1 MRILLAV
8 AATSVALLASTASAS
23 AGIWTPVSSGTTET
37 ITALDHRAD
46 KTVFGTANGKIFTV
60 AGGQRASFPGLAVID
75 LKLNPSGTTGVAVLT
90 GGKVARSTDGGTSW
104 GSAVQLLTY
113 NSTFDCN
120 TSGGPFLGS
129 NLTQDPTAVGWASD
143 TVAYMTNNLRGSVFK
158 TTSGGGSWSEVS
170 RAASGTCKFDTG
182 GTDPVTD
189 VAPVVGSDSV
199 FFISQSFGATYFTSD
214 ALVSSPAERGG
225 SVNCFDKKP
234 SLAVDTAS
242 ANRLVAGDRCE
253 GSLSLQYSDDSGSTF
268 SRTRLTPDTTAVN
281 GVYDV
286 SFVGG
291 TALWVGNGGDIFNS
305 TDGRNAYVQRADGV
319 NAARDWRAV
328 SAYSATNAAV
338 AGAGGALVVSSAAS
352 TIPDLIPPAGTISGP
367 ATATAGQL
375 TTYTANVTDDTG
387 GSGVDPAGFQWSATG
402 VAGSTS
408 NPATLVFPSAGFYT
422 IKVTF
427 KDRAGNPGEAT
438 LSVNVS
444 APRPGAGSRTISLP
458 GGGSIT
464 LQGPKTCVAAGGS
477 FTATLAF
484 KKSKKKG
491 SKTVKVSSVDF
502 YIDKTRVKVDKR
514 APFRQTLTV
523 RNLAAGSKHTLKARA
538 TIKVRSGKPPK
549 KSVSTSFSVCP

>member
-1 MRILLAV
+1 MRHLLALV
-8 AATSVALLASTASAS
+8 AACAVTLCSAATAS
-23 AGIWTPVSSGTTET
+23 AGIWTAVNSGTTET

-46 KTVFGTANGKIFTV
+46 KTVFGTANGKIFTL

-75 LKLNPSGTTGVAVLT
+75 LKLNPSGTTAVAVLT
-90 GGKVARSTDGGTSW
+90 GGKVTRSADGGTTW
-104 GSAVQLLTY
+104 GPTVQLQTY
-113 NSTFDCN
+113 NSTLDCSA
-120 TSGGPFLGS
+120 SGGPFVLS
-129 NLTQDPTAVGWASD
+129 NLTQDPTAVAWASD
-143 TVAYMTNNLRGSVFK
+143 TTAYLSTNLRAALQK
-158 TTSGGGSWSEVS
+158 TVNGGGTWTEAS
-170 RAASGTCKFDTG
+170 RAASGLCKFDTG
-182 GTDPVTD
+182 FGDPVTD

-199 FFISQSFGATYFTSD
+199 YFISQSFGATYFTSD

-242 ANRLVAGDRCE
+242 SNRLIAGDRCT
-253 GSLSLQYSDDSGSTF
+253 GTLSLQYSDDGGSNF
-268 SRTRLTPDTTAVN
+268 ARPGLVPDSTAVN

-286 SFVGG
+286 AFAGG

-305 TDGRNAYVQRADGV
+305 ADGRNAYVQRADGP

-328 SAYSATNAAV
+328 SAYSGTNAAV
-338 AGAGGALVVSSAAS
+338 GGAGGALVVTTAAS
-352 TIPDLIPPAGTISGP
+352 TIPDLVPPAGTISGP
-367 ATATAGQL
+367 TTATAGQP
-375 TTYTANVTDDTG
+375 TTYTANVNDNAG
-387 GSGVDPAGFQWSATG
+387 GSGIDPAGFQWSAPG

-408 NPATLVFPSAGFYT
+408 NPANIVFPSAGFYSL
-422 IKVTF
+422 KVTF

-438 LSVNVS
+438 LGVTVK
-444 APRPGAGSRTISLP
+444 APAPGAGRRTVSLP

-464 LQGPKTCVAAGGS
+464 LSGPKTCVAAGGS

-491 SKTVKVSSVDF
+491 AKTVKVTRVDF
-502 YIDKTRVKVDKR
+502 YIDKKRVKIDRR

-538 TIKVRSGKPPK
+538 TIKVRRGKPPK